1 MISGLSFS
9 LMGSAICKPYHGLFA
24 CIELKNPSFRAQAFT
39 MCRCNGGVNFT
50 MQRDSSKALRYAALQ
65 SEAGKKLLQRCGRRP
80 DDISSI
86 VFVEPDA
93 CFIKSEA
100 VLRIAQKLD
109 QPFPALASSLLPLPG
124 LIRDAVYD
132 QVNFSSARGH
142 LQGLRP
148 NDAAELPAVPA
159 WPEAFMQLSLTLL
172 LIFVTSCQASVSSAA
187 SAA

>member
-1 MISGLSFS
+1 
-9 LMGSAICKPYHGLFA
+9 
-24 CIELKNPSFRAQAFT
+24 

-65 SEAGKKLLQRCGRRP
+65 SEAGKKLLQRCGRKP
-80 DDISSI
+80 NDISSI

-100 VLRIAQKLD
+100 VLRIAQKLN

-132 QVNFSSARGH
+132 QVDFSSVPGH
-142 LQGLRP
+142 LQALRP
-148 NDAAELPAVPA
+148 NDVTTFKRDLARNIRGGLFVISDTL
-159 WPEAFMQLSLTLL
+159 QLSDLIKPDLTNRISSMMMASDKRKLGLMIWSLL
-172 LIFVTSCQASVSSAA
+172 FIIRELCMHL
-187 SAA
+187 